1 MTLPR
6 SNVDSSAR
14 SSALLD
20 TDRHPIGDESYI
32 AECREHLD
40 HDGALVLAGFARA
53 STIEQIVIQ
62 SAPLE
67 SDAYYT
73 DTTHNVYLTPSDPLL
88 DGAHPFNRQVESS
101 KGLIAD
107 DEIPRGS
114 PLRDIY
120 NDASFRSFLCGV
132 LGIDDVHP
140 YADDMSSIN
149 VHFAA
154 EGMELGWHFD
164 NSSFAVTMLLQAAEG
179 GAHFEHVPAVR
190 DADAGDMA
198 FERVGKIL
206 DGDEPVQTLDFE
218 PGDLVLFRGR
228 NAIHR
233 VTPTEGNTT
242 RLLVVFAYNDRPGI
256 ALSESALTTFYGRTA

>member
-1 MTLPR
+1 VILPR
-6 SNVDSSAR
+6 SSTH
-14 SSALLD
+14 LD
-20 TDRHPIGDESYI
+20 IDRHPIGDESYI
-32 AECREHLD
+32 AECRERLD
-40 HDGALVLAGFARA
+40 HDGALVLEGFARA
-53 STIEQIVIQ
+53 ATIERIVVQ
-62 SAPLE
+62 SAPRE

-73 DTTHNVYLTPSDPLL
+73 GKTHNVYLTPSDPSL
-88 DGAHPFNRQVESS
+88 DGDHPFNRQVESS

-107 DEIPRGS
+107 DEIPHDS

-120 NDASFRSFLCGV
+120 NDAAFRSFLCGV
-132 LGIDDVHP
+132 LGIDDVYP

-164 NSSFAVTMLLQAAEG
+164 NSSFAVTMLLQAADG

-198 FERVGKIL
+198 FERVGKVL
-206 DGDEPVQTLDFE
+206 DGDEQVQTLDFE

-242 RLLVVFAYNDRPGI
+242 RLLVVFAYNDQPDV

>member
-1 MTLPR
+1 VILPR
-6 SNVDSSAR
+6 SSTH
-14 SSALLD
+14 LD
-20 TDRHPIGDESYI
+20 IDRHPIGDESYT
-32 AECREHLD
+32 AECRERLD
-40 HDGALVLAGFARA
+40 HDGALVLEGFARA
-53 STIEQIVIQ
+53 ATIEQIVVQ
-62 SAPLE
+62 SAPRE

-73 DTTHNVYLTPSDPLL
+73 GKTHNVYLTPSDPSL
-88 DGAHPFNRQVESS
+88 DGDHPFNRQVESS

-107 DEIPRGS
+107 DEIPHES

-120 NDASFRSFLCGV
+120 NDAVFRSFLCGV
-132 LGIDDVHP
+132 LGIDDVYP

-164 NSSFAVTMLLQAAEG
+164 NSSFAVTMLLQAADG

-198 FERVGKIL
+198 FERVGKVL
-206 DGDEPVQTLDFE
+206 DGDEQVQTLDFE

-242 RLLVVFAYNDRPGI
+242 RLLVVFAYNDQPDV